1 MALTYVAETLLAVD
15 IVTTVRTA
23 SYHGKLVIDSRQRV
37 RDPAGMIVAG
47 IYIINGLY
55 VMLEQR
61 GCFISITGL
70 NVEYAVWIERL
81 HNLEFVVISRGTV
94 SYYVSTLSQ
103 RPATINSTK
112 PLSFR

>member
-47 IYIINGLY
+47 IYIINELY
-55 VMLEQR
+55 VMLER
-61 GCFISITGL
+61 RCFISITGL
-70 NVEYAVWIERL
+70 NVEYAVWIGRL

-94 SYYVSTLSQ
+94 SYCVSTLSQ
-103 RPATINSTK
+103 RPATINSIK